1 VADPFSEFSGTSGD
15 ADLENWWP
23 ESGSGA
29 LRGADAFEAMT
40 AGDGTSEAE
49 EAGAELAAVE
59 MEDEMQAVQ
68 ELSEVEEEAATLGD
82 GGEASLD
89 ALLAVAKAR
98 PGLKITFSY

>member
-1 VADPFSEFSGTSGD
+1 
-15 ADLENWWP
+15 
-23 ESGSGA
+23 
-29 LRGADAFEAMT
+29 
-40 AGDGTSEAE
+40 
-49 EAGAELAAVE
+49 